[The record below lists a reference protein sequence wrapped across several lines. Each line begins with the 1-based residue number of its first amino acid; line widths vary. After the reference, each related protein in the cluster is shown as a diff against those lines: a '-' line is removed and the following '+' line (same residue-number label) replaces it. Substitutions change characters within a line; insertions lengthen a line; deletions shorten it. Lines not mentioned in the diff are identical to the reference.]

1 MVMFTKMEVCYLRQ
15 HMSLQSWMVVRF
27 VLEGCHHKHVPPQSF
42 HHTLLVFCTWLTLL
56 FQLPKSCLSI
66 VLLSITF
73 LFLHKSGSIPWFLI
87 VRHHLFLQLKDAAE
101 PVVRVS
107 TTPNIRQKQ
116 REMTTNLAELGN
128 AATAFKRA
136 VQRRHACP
144 LAAFSMLASLVASE
158 GPVLR
163 GDFMAVINPL
173 YESSPMLRL
182 QMPES
187 RIFLSTQ
194 DKLFLSLHRF
204 WKKN

>member
-1 MVMFTKMEVCYLRQ
+1 MFTKMEVCYLRQ
-15 HMSLQSWMVVRF
+15 HMSLQSWMVVRSM
-27 VLEGCHHKHVPPQSF
+27 LEGCHHKHVPPQSF

-56 FQLPKSCLSI
+56 FQLPKSWLSI

-87 VRHHLFLQLKDAAE
+87 VQHHLFLQLKDATE

-107 TTPNIRQKQ
+107 TTPNIRQRQ
-116 REMTTNLAELGN
+116 REMTTDLAELGK
-128 AATAFKRA
+128 AAAAFKRA
-136 VQRRHACP
+136 VQRHACP